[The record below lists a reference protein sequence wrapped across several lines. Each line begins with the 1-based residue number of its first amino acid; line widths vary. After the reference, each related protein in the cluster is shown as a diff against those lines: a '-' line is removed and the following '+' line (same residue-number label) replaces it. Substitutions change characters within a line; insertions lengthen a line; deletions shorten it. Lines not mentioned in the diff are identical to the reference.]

1 MRAKTKTQPKSQHT
15 QANHPGAPPHP
26 PALSHTPPP
35 FVDRWHSQDRLRFPG
50 PGEGRQ
56 SRREAGGGGGRGQAD
71 TQGKSLLSPARRAA
85 QGLGAAAAGAPRSAP
100 APLPQHRGGTAPGS
114 GQLAASSLPIII
126 VIFFPPLALSLS
138 LSTSLSVGVISAFS
152 AYRGSPLLH
161 ARCSPPEVSLGPAG
175 IREAPGDFPT
185 QAGVYEREGDQAQR
199 RERCFQG

>member
-35 FVDRWHSQDRLRFPG
+35 FADRWHSQDRLRFPG

-138 LSTSLSVGVISAFS
+138 LHLPFRRCDFCLFGVQRIPPPARTLLPARGFS
-152 AYRGSPLLH
+152 GSSRNPRSSRGFSHPSWGL
-161 ARCSPPEVSLGPAG
+161 
-175 IREAPGDFPT
+175 
-185 QAGVYEREGDQAQR
+185 
-199 RERCFQG
+199 